1 MEAFLK
7 LYESERSVEESS
19 NSNTGSVLQNLR
31 NTTSRI
37 LTEFYL
43 ENIPSPAIK
52 KMKPICMA
60 LHIYYPYILK

>member
-7 LYESERSVEESS
+7 LHEPKSSVESS
-19 NSNTGSVLQNLR
+19 NSNTSSVFQKLR
-31 NTTSRI
+31 STTTRI